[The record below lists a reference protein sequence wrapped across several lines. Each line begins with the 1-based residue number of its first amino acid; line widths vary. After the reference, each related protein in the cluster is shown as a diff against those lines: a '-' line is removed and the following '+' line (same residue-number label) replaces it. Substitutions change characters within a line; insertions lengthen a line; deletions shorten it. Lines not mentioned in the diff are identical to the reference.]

1 MNTPTARI
9 YQQLSDIAENAQTAP
24 TGDGEALHNILIDLI
39 SATRALAAVEVEAV
53 QDQPAPAAQ
62 LNFWEQIEAIKNF
75 AEQEAEADGS
85 GVVDLWAEFS
95 TDIDLHIF
103 NENGATECHAY
114 PIRNGQTDVSRLIKI
129 F

>member
-1 MNTPTARI
+1 MRYEIAEI
-9 YQQLSDIAENAQTAP
+9 YQTLSDIAENAQTAP

-39 SATRALAAVEVEAV
+39 AATRALAETIEVEA
-53 QDQPAPAAQ
+53 PAPTPAAT
-62 LNFWEQIEAIKNF
+62 LDFWSQINEMKTKA
-75 AEQEAEADGS
+75 EAEAAADGC

-103 NENGATECHAY
+103 NENGRMECHAY

>member
-1 MNTPTARI
+1 MKTETAKI
-9 YQQLSDIAENAQTAP
+9 YQNLSDIAENAQTAGC
-24 TGDGEALHNILIDLI
+24 GDGEALHNIIIDLI
-39 SATRALAAVEVEAV
+39 DATRALAAVEVEA
-53 QDQPAPAAQ
+53 PTAPAAT
-62 LNFWEQIEAIKNF
+62 LNFWEQINEIKNF
-75 AEQEAEADGS
+75 AEQEAAADGS

-95 TDIDLHIF
+95 TEIDLHIF